1 MSKNQLFNN
10 LPPYELVEKILD
22 YFVKPS
28 FNTNFF
34 FSRKD
39 IESKDILK
47 NIKNELDELSKYYI
61 PCKKKVYFK
70 NINSKNIIT
79 ILRQILKVYNYKI
92 NAVEK
97 YSNGKK
103 YLLYNLE
110 KIEDIDNN
118 KLDLTLNFD

>member
-1 MSKNQLFNN
+1 MSWLKKFWT
-10 LPPYELVEKILD
+10 ILL
-22 YFVKPS
+22 
-28 FNTNFF
+28 NHHLIQIFF

-39 IESKDILK
+39 IESKNILEE
-47 NIKNELDELSKYYI
+47 IKNDLDELSTYYI
-61 PCKKKVYFK
+61 PCKKKIYFK

-103 YLLYNLE
+103 YLLYNL
-110 KIEDIDNN
+110 K
-118 KLDLTLNFD
+118 K

>member
-22 YFVKPS
+22 NFVKPS

-39 IESKDILK
+39 IESKDILEK
-47 NIKNELDELSKYYI
+47 IKNDLDELSTYYI
-61 PCKKKVYFK
+61 PCKRKIYFK
-70 NINSKNIIT
+70 NINSKNVIT
-79 ILRQILKVYNYKI
+79 ILRQILKIYNYKI

-110 KIEDIDNN
+110 KIEIINN

>member
-22 YFVKPS
+22 HFVKPS
-28 FNTNFF
+28 FNTNF
-34 FSRKD
+34 SRKD
-39 IESKDILK
+39 IESKNILK
-47 NIKNELDELSKYYI
+47 IKNDLDELSTYYI
-61 PCKKKVYFK
+61 PCKKKIYFK
-70 NINSKNIIT
+70 NINSKNIFK

-103 YLLYNLE
+103 YLLYNLK
-110 KIEDIDNN
+110 KIEIIDN
-118 KLDLTLNFD
+118 KLDLTFNFD